1 MGPSITRSPEQERI
15 NAFFAPAQDPLAL
28 VFSDK
33 PMTFGESYAQRYEQ
47 IKNSYLSEEE
57 KAQSLDALERTKD
70 ALIQQGL
77 TEDSPDPVQPNRGSD
92 YFERLRRIRD
102 GGEAPVTTAALS
114 PSPITR
120 ASETSARKGSD
131 YFERLRRVRDGGP
144 PTQ

>member
-1 MGPSITRSPEQERI
+1 MGPSITLAPERITSAPLPPMARPMGPSITLAPEEERI

-57 KAQSLDALERTKD
+57 KAQSLAALERTKD

-77 TEDSPDPVQPNRGSD
+77 TEDSPDPVQPKRGSD

-102 GGEAPVTTAALS
+102 GG
-114 PSPITR
+114 
-120 ASETSARKGSD
+120 
-131 YFERLRRVRDGGP
+131 P